1 MKFYNNKELRVG
13 DKVVFIQD
21 DEKLKSLYTKY
32 GYSGYPSY
40 WPNKYNGC
48 KIVETLSDS
57 YRKGNVIKRFKVGT
71 SSKGDFATVF
81 DFEIMKL

>member
-13 DKVVFIQD
+13 DRVVFIQD

-40 WPNKYNGC
+40 WPNKYNGN
-48 KIVETLSDS
+48 KIVEILSNS
-57 YRKGNVIKRFKVGT
+57 CRKGDLIKRFKIGP
-71 SSKGDFATVF
+71 SSNGEFATVF
-81 DFEIMKL
+81 DFEIRRI